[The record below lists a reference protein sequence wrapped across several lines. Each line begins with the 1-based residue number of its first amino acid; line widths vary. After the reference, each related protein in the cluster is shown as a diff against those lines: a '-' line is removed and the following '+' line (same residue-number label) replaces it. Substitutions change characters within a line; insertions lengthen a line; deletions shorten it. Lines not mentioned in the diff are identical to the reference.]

1 MLTLLMTAVAVA
13 LGYATGM
20 AAASANVQ
28 RSLHRIAD
36 RQALFLMEV
45 KGEEAETA
53 ALEAVEREAWR
64 SNREAASLWRDVA
77 ARVARLRAPK
87 SRAGREES

>member
-1 MLTLLMTAVAVA
+1 MMTLLVTAIAIA
-13 LGYATGM
+13 LGFATGT

-45 KGEEAETA
+45 KGEDAETA
-53 ALEAVEREAWR
+53 ALEAADREAWR
-64 SNREAASLWRDVA
+64 SNGDAAQFWREVA
-77 ARVARLRAPK
+77 TRVARLRGP
-87 SRAGREES
+87 RR